1 MFARKLNKPLLILPI
16 LLFSIGYITLKSTH
30 KELAVHQLFYF
41 ILGYIFYILI
51 SAVPS
56 EFFSKYWKVFYIPTI
71 VILLM
76 TVLLGIEKYGSSS
89 WIKIGIFVV
98 QPSEFAKISLILT
111 LAALISTNTE
121 SINSTRKMLNIS
133 FSSLIVII
141 MVLVQPDLGSAL
153 ILFIVAIGMLFYS
166 GLSKYFFIGA
176 FIVLGV
182 LSSPFWHLLQ
192 DYQKKRVLVFLNPSL
207 DILGAGYNV
216 TQSVIAIGSGRLMGK
231 GFEMGTQSHLGYL
244 PVFWTDFIFASF
256 AEEWGFIGILIFNLI
271 YIFFLIY
278 LLYLSNRANSTFKS
292 IVIIGVFFVFLFQY
306 MVNVGMNMGMLPVTG
321 ITLPFVSYGGSSLL
335 SSLILLG
342 LVQSMSKE

>member
-1 MFARKLNKPLLILPI
+1 VFARKLNKPLLILPI

-51 SAVPS
+51 SAIPS
-56 EFFSKYWKVFYIPTI
+56 EFFSKYWKAFYIPTI
-71 VILLM
+71 VILLI

-98 QPSEFAKISLILT
+98 QPSEFAKISLIIT

-121 SINSTRKMLNIS
+121 SINSARKMLNIS

-141 MVLVQPDLGSAL
+141 MVLVQPDLGSTL
-153 ILFIVAIGMLFYS
+153 VLFIVVIGMLFYS
-166 GLSKYFFIGA
+166 GLSKYFFIGV
-176 FIVLGV
+176 FIVLGL

-216 TQSVIAIGSGRLMGK
+216 TQSVIAIGSGGLMGK
-231 GFEMGTQSHLGYL
+231 GFEMGSQSHLGYL

-256 AEEWGFIGILIFNLI
+256 AEEWGFVGILIFNLI
-271 YIFFLIY
+271 YVFFLIY
-278 LLYLSNRANSTFKS
+278 LLYLSNHANSTFKS
-292 IVIIGVFFVFLFQY
+292 VVIIGVFFVFLFQY
-306 MVNVGMNMGMLPVTG
+306 LVNVGMNMGMLPVTG
-321 ITLPFVSYGGSSLL
+321 ITLPFISYGGSSLL

-342 LVQSMSKE
+342 LVQSMNKK

>member
-256 AEEWGFIGILIFNLI
+256 AEEWGFIGTLIFNLI
-271 YIFFLIY
+271 YISFLIY